1 MNRPERIA
9 RGQRRPVNLTADKTL
24 VEEAKALG
32 LNLSQTFE
40 DSLRLAVKR
49 EKERKWLVENRE
61 AIQSYNQYAAEH
73 GTVGSYLWR
82 RNST

>member
-24 VEEAKALG
+24 IEEAKALG

-40 DSLRLAVKR
+40 ESLRIAVKR
-49 EKERKWLVENRE
+49 EKERQWLEENRE
-61 AIQSYNQYAAEH
+61 AIEAYNKRIEEE
-73 GTVGSYLWR
+73 GTFSDQFWGRS
-82 RNST
+82 